1 MNETIRQILAMKNM
15 GWVQFNEDFS
25 VEEVDEVTARLL
37 RMPFRRSVGSGLMS
51 IFPEFIGSDDYILDV
66 LNRRENEFR
75 LEYVN
80 RIDASGETFYVH
92 LLILPDEQTGR
103 GMVIVEDATRAAKT
117 IQKLNQQHY
126 ELLLY
131 RNSDTF
137 RKKLLSE
144 SILGSSPA
152 ISGVK
157 EMIRKL
163 GRAPVATVLLLGES
177 GTGKNLTAR
186 VIHYSSMSADA
197 PFVDINC
204 AALPEHLIEA
214 ELFGYEKGAFTSATR
229 SRAGLIEE
237 AQGGS
242 VFLDEIGELTPN
254 LQAKLLSVLESKTLR
269 RLGSNKSIKVD
280 VRVIAATNRDL
291 QQEVRDK
298 RFRED
303 LFYRLNVVSITMPP
317 LRSMGEDVLV
327 ITGHLIKVF
336 NVEFNKKVLGLSK
349 SAHQKGNVA
358 PR

>member
-1 MNETIRQILAMKNM
+1 MDAGGAGNVEKIRAILFGAQMRDYEKKFSLLEDRMQKEINNLRSETAKRFDAL
-15 GWVQFNEDFS
+15 E
-25 VEEVDEVTARLL
+25 T
-37 RMPFRRSVGSGLMS
+37 
-51 IFPEFIGSDDYILDV
+51 YI
-66 LNRRENEFR
+66 N
-75 LEYVN
+75 
-80 RIDASGETFYVH
+80 
-92 LLILPDEQTGR
+92 
-103 GMVIVEDATRAAKT
+103 K
-117 IQKLNQQHY
+117 
-126 ELLLY
+126 
-131 RNSDTF
+131 
-137 RKKLLSE
+137 
-144 SILGSSPA
+144 
-152 ISGVK
+152 
-157 EMIRKL
+157 
-163 GRAPVATVLLLGES
+163 
-177 GTGKNLTAR
+177 
-186 VIHYSSMSADA
+186 
-197 PFVDINC
+197 
-204 AALPEHLIEA
+204 

-349 SAHQKGNVA
+349 TAHQKGNVA